1 MCAVT
6 GCHSR
11 SDREKHSAF
20 FRLPLSNKPLLA
32 KWVANIG
39 RKDLPGNANTRI
51 CSLHF
56 KKGKDKTRVDIPT
69 LELGRKPVYDEP
81 SERKPP
87 KSRTNTPTKQRLPKH
102 TSIAVGTDLIWETRI
117 LELTA
122 KVDELEGK
130 LASTRARTL
139 DIDSVLKDDNKVQ
152 FYTGFP
158 SKDHLQ
164 ICFEFLGPA
173 VNCLQYWKA
182 NNTAKVQ
189 RKKCG
194 RQRKLSPL
202 EEFFLTLC
210 RLRLGLLEEDL
221 ADRFGIHV
229 STVSRIFITW
239 VNFLY
244 QKFKQIPLW
253 PSRSQIQQHM
263 PDCFRK
269 KYPTTR
275 TIVDAT
281 EIRVVQPSDPIEQ
294 QQTFSH
300 YKNTNTFKALIGIT
314 PSGAVSFVSSL
325 YSGNVSDKELFA
337 QSGILGLLE
346 KGDSVMADRGFDVHD
361 LLQSV
366 GVELNIPPYLSG
378 RPQLDEPELVE
389 TRRIA
394 SLRIHVERAIERIK
408 NYHFFDRPIPS
419 TLVCITDQAFYVCAV
434 LTNFYPPLVL

>member
-1 MCAVT
+1 M
-6 GCHSR
+6 
-11 SDREKHSAF
+11 
-20 FRLPLSNKPLLA
+20 
-32 KWVANIG
+32 
-39 RKDLPGNANTRI
+39 
-51 CSLHF
+51 
-56 KKGKDKTRVDIPT
+56 
-69 LELGRKPVYDEP
+69 
-81 SERKPP
+81 
-87 KSRTNTPTKQRLPKH
+87 
-102 TSIAVGTDLIWETRI
+102 
-117 LELTA
+117 
-122 KVDELEGK
+122 
-130 LASTRARTL
+130 
-139 DIDSVLKDDNKVQ
+139 
-152 FYTGFP
+152 
-158 SKDHLQ
+158 
-164 ICFEFLGPA
+164 
-173 VNCLQYWKA
+173 
-182 NNTAKVQ
+182 
-189 RKKCG
+189 
-194 RQRKLSPL
+194 
-202 EEFFLTLC
+202 TLC
-210 RLRLGLLEEDL
+210 RLRLGLFEEDL

-229 STVSRIFITW
+229 STVSQIFITW

-244 QKFKQIPLW
+244 QKFKQILLW

-263 PDCFRK
+263 PDCFCK

-378 RPQLDEPELVE
+378 QPQLDEPELVE

-419 TLVCITDQAFYVCAV
+419 TLVCVTDQAFFVCAV
-434 LTNFYPPLVL
+434 LTNFYLPLVL